1 MKKPQK
7 KAEQS
12 WGELK
17 ARNLRRISEMRG
29 DARDKYDRV
38 YEEDREKMRKPPNDS
53 CNTCYIVSFISMCLF
68 CFIFLYIF
76 MVVGMPL
83 VDKANK
89 IADSAKLT
97 IDDAHMLVW
106 NISKISD
113 SANVL
118 VEAANTELT
127 NSRDLL
133 IRANNELLVVETI
146 RLLLYNISDTNVL
159 AYNTISEAQ
168 EKLSVVDYVDDL
180 VKNIS
185 KTNDELSIAVKELR
199 DSIETT
205 NNITRNTQQMQGPS
219 LPVTIP

>member
-1 MKKPQK
+1 MKHFFND
-7 KAEQS
+7 ASDEYADLDEQ
-12 WGELK
+12 
-17 ARNLRRISEMRG
+17 
-29 DARDKYDRV
+29 
-38 YEEDREKMRKPPNDS
+38 DREQIRKKSNDS
-53 CNTCYIVSFISMCLF
+53 CNTCYIVSFISMCVF

-97 IDDAHMLVW
+97 IGDAHMLVW
-106 NISKISD
+106 NISKLSD

-133 IRANNELLVVETI
+133 IRANNELLVVESI

-205 NNITRNTQQMQGPS
+205 NNITRNTQQMQDPS

>member
-1 MKKPQK
+1 MKHFF
-7 KAEQS
+7 
-12 WGELK
+12 
-17 ARNLRRISEMRG
+17 N
-29 DARDKYDRV
+29 DASDEYADLD
-38 YEEDREKMRKPPNDS
+38 EEDREQIRKKSNDS
-53 CNTCYIVSFISMCLF
+53 CNTCYIVSFISMCVF

-97 IDDAHMLVW
+97 IGDAHMLVW
-106 NISKISD
+106 NISKLSD

-133 IRANNELLVVETI
+133 IRANNELLVVESI

-205 NNITRNTQQMQGPS
+205 NNITRNTQQMQDPS

>member
-1 MKKPQK
+1 MKHFF
-7 KAEQS
+7 
-12 WGELK
+12 
-17 ARNLRRISEMRG
+17 N
-29 DARDKYDRV
+29 DASDEYADLD
-38 YEEDREKMRKPPNDS
+38 EEDRGQIRKKSNDS
-53 CNTCYIVSFISMCLF
+53 CNTCYIVSFISMCVF

-97 IDDAHMLVW
+97 IGDAHMLVW
-106 NISKISD
+106 NISKLSD

-133 IRANNELLVVETI
+133 IRANNELLVVESI

-205 NNITRNTQQMQGPS
+205 NNITRNTQQMQDPS